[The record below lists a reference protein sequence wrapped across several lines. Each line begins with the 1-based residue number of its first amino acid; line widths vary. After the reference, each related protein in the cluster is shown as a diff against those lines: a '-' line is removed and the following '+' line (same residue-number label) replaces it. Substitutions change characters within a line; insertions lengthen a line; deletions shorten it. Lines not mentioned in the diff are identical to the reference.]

1 MFLLRRVSWGTDDR
15 VAMLRCAPVVRAM
28 LVTHG
33 AGCQELAEHGL
44 VCMANLSIPD
54 ENKEAI
60 AVHLPVVRDL
70 MEAYRGVPG
79 AEAVTHGLSCMS
91 HLAKTEEPSRMGFV
105 PYIPCLRG
113 SVRCVRACVRMRV
126 SVRAVVIAA
135 VAAAAAAVAAVAAVG
150 APAVPCRPL

>member
-1 MFLLRRVSWGTDDR
+1 MYLPEVQGLATALRMLPLAAFLLQIEV
-15 VAMLRCAPVVRAM
+15 
-28 LVTHG
+28 
-33 AGCQELAEHGL
+33 
-44 VCMANLSIPD
+44 NF
-54 ENKEAI
+54 KEAI

-135 VAAAAAAVAAVAAVG
+135 VAAAAAAAVAAVAAVG